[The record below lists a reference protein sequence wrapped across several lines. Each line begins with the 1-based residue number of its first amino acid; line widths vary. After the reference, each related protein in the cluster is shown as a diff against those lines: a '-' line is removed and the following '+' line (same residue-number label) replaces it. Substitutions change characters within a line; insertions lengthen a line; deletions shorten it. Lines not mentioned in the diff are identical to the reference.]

1 VNRAVADVMA
11 FMRIAGQPVRSSPEI
26 PRDPENATDP
36 VLRLVSAQLDWLA
49 CGLRLH
55 ASSEKAFRLRLIL
68 SEAAELATAL
78 VENDLAGVADALA
91 DLDYVTIGT
100 AVQFGIPHGAVW
112 DAVQASNLAKFP
124 VCTGCAGDGSLPRTD
139 LVKNKM
145 VSDFMGTTWLVAPL
159 HGGVVAAEFIS
170 ETEADDFMAKQ
181 RIPCEICGGQGRVV
195 VKDAQGKV
203 QKPAGWAPPDIAAIL
218 TNAVVEPQERS

>member
-1 VNRAVADVMA
+1 MNHAVADVMA

-26 PRDPENATDP
+26 PQDPEGAADP
-36 VLRLVSAQLDWLA
+36 VLRLAVAELGALA
-49 CGLRLH
+49 RALKGH

-124 VCTGCAGDGSLPRTD
+124 VCDTCYGGLERAGDGGERLCSLCH
-139 LVKNKM
+139 
-145 VSDFMGTTWLVAPL
+145 GT
-159 HGGVVAAEFIS
+159 G
-170 ETEADDFMAKQ
+170 
-181 RIPCEICGGQGRVV
+181 RIV